1 MKKFCT
7 LTLVLALL
15 LTLFAGCGNSG
26 APKETAGGTTP
37 PPSATQGKTGE
48 DLGSEKTP
56 GNAASADE
64 GADKEIVVCIKQ
76 DPAPLSPFSGDRD
89 VRVYILNQCYQPL
102 FRFDGYG
109 GDLDPCLGKRYE
121 VLDDKTVEVE
131 IFDNIH
137 DAAGNHMTASDVKFS
152 FEKALELGN
161 YTRIADVESVE
172 VVSDYV
178 AHIKYKTSTGLT
190 GVVDNSLCTIFMVCQ
205 AAYEASDDELATTTC
220 GTGRYEVTVYNEG
233 ASVTVVKRDDYWQ
246 TDESLISKYDQA
258 NVGTIRYDV
267 ITDASARAI
276 GLQKKEID
284 FCAFLDANDYTLFED
299 GGESA
304 DAFDILATDTPYLY
318 CLTINCHPDSPM
330 NNQNLRL
337 AVAHAID
344 APAVAQKAFGVA
356 ALNIQG
362 NGSPSNVGYQE
373 EWNSGTYYNGAG
385 FQSYDPELAK
395 EYLDAYLQETG
406 TKLEDL
412 VIRIYVSQ
420 MAGMDTMATMA
431 QAYLSAIGVKVDA
444 QVLDSATVGS
454 IKKDPAAW
462 EMSAYTGYA
471 NKYITEHWDTFF
483 DARDYSYEG
492 TMTYIIDD
500 TLQQKVESI
509 LETENFTPEMLN
521 DFNQYI
527 TDNAYLIPVCGQLQ
541 RMVYPSFCVEPVV
554 DARGIPMPG
563 ACTYDWSKTE

>member
-1 MKKFCT
+1 MKKICA
-7 LTLVLALL
+7 LLLVLALM
-15 LTLFAGCGNSG
+15 LTMFAGCGG
-26 APKETAGGTTP
+26 GQQAAKETEAPIVNQDTD
-37 PPSATQGKTGE
+37 S
-48 DLGSEKTP
+48 LSSEKTA
-56 GNAASADE
+56 GVAATAEE

-89 VRVYILNQCYQPL
+89 VRVYVLNQCYQPL

-109 GDLDPCLGKRYE
+109 GELDPCLGKSYK
-121 VLDDKTVEVE
+121 VIDDKTVEVE
-131 IFDNIH
+131 IFDNIY
-137 DAAGNHMTASDVKFS
+137 DAAGNHMTANDVKFS

-161 YTRIADVESVE
+161 YTRITDVEGVE

-190 GVVDNSLCTIFMVCQ
+190 AVLDNSLCSIFMVCQ
-205 AAYEASDDELATTTC
+205 AAYEASDDELATKTC
-220 GTGRYEVTVYNEG
+220 GTGRYEVETYNEG

-246 TDESLISKYDQA
+246 TDASLISKYDQA
-258 NVGTIRYDV
+258 NVGKIRYDV

-276 GLQKKEID
+276 GMQKGEID

-299 GGESA
+299 GGESSEQ
-304 DAFDILATDTPYLY
+304 FDILATNTPYLY

-337 AVAHAID
+337 AVTHAID
-344 APAVAQKAFGVA
+344 AQAVAQKAFGVA
-356 ALNIQG
+356 ALNIEG

-373 EWNSGTYYNGAG
+373 AWDTGTFYNGAS
-385 FQSYDPELAK
+385 FNAYDPELAK
-395 EYLDAYLQETG
+395 EYLNAYLEETG

-431 QAYLSAIGVKVDA
+431 QAYLSAIGVTVDA
-444 QVLDSATVGS
+444 QVYDSATLGAL
-454 IKKDPAAW
+454 KKDTAAW

-471 NKYITEHWDTFF
+471 NKYITEHWDAFF
-483 DARDYSYEG
+483 DARDYSHEG

-500 TLQQKVESI
+500 TLQQMVEDI
-509 LETENFTPEMLN
+509 LLTENFTPEKLN
-521 DFNQYI
+521 AFNQYI
-527 TDNAYLIPVCGQLQ
+527 TDNAYLIPICGQLQ
-541 RMVYPSFCVEPVV
+541 RLVYPSYCVEPLT

-563 ACTYDWSKTE
+563 ACTYDWNKAN